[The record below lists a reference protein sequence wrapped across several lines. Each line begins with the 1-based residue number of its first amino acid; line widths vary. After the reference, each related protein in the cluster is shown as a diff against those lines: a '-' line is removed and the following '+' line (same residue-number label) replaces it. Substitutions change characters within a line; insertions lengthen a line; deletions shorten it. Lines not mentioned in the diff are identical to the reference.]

1 MQMTQRVLTLAIN
14 KILRDESRYATG
26 LEKGGD
32 FGRAKLVW
40 AAIDGVRRAMKTAAA
55 DETGFGEAL
64 HQALIERREE
74 YRQDWDDPDGMGS
87 STFFR
92 VLNHV
97 EGELP

>member
-1 MQMTQRVLTLAIN
+1 
-14 KILRDESRYATG
+14 
-26 LEKGGD
+26 
-32 FGRAKLVW
+32 
-40 AAIDGVRRAMKTAAA
+40 MKTAAA

-64 HQALIERREE
+64 RQALIERRED

>member
-1 MQMTQRVLTLAIN
+1 MTQRTLTLAIT

-55 DETGFGEAL
+55 DGETDFGEAL
-64 HQALIERREE
+64 RQALIERREE